1 MPYEILVHIS
11 APTTKERDDL
21 HRNEALAYR
30 NFKPSKKLFL
40 DERDGEHAF
49 HIYRHPRHYAL
60 CEEKAQETQRSP
72 LRTFGLHSFSVTEP
86 DSSNQVFRQFDTQ
99 VILDTQQAIGA
110 LDSQISTI
118 TSSFY
123 DGTTLSL
130 TEHRPAKR
138 PRTVEPV
145 LEPFSSK
152 SDDLPAPDRP
162 SSFRSPF
169 ALNTSFSGFD
179 VISSLL
185 PASYGLSKSDGSNSI
200 QRAEEVSNGMEF
212 SPFPATP
219 QEPRF
224 KFGRAYYSP
233 EDNDAAALP
242 LSPCTGR
249 TPAMLKTSP
258 IIPSSRDD
266 SPTARK
272 SRAQVRDRLSVPA
285 LQGSNS
291 SQQQTPND
299 VPQPVESS
307 SVECSDGETPSPNF
321 YRAPASSPGHR
332 PSSEDA
338 RSMFKSAEGHRATN
352 IDHLPSSNR
361 QSPIRDTRD
370 NGITE
375 GQPDPSIND
384 LYATESSLSPRL
396 STKARKLMVKEVDG
410 RPEELLNGPVT
421 TPAPKIAT
429 VSLPSTNPVRT
440 LDRRAEKLLQ
450 EINDLPLQVF
460 SPKAPVGLDGPN
472 CSLLSTMYRRQ
483 KQNKQIAR
491 FKQWEARQFK
501 HNPLDEHA
509 GDIRTVTL
517 HPGTEHDEIEIS
529 IHHEHFTTQET
540 PQYEALSY
548 VWGSKKYRKTI
559 KVRREGLKPLAI
571 TRSLEVALR
580 HLRDAKNP
588 RKMWI
593 DAICIDQSNLEERGT
608 QVQRMGEIYKRAE
621 RVVVWLGPEA
631 DESAHAMSI
640 MTSLASKVEIDWL
653 TGAIKPSLE
662 GADEPHWANEN
673 ILFPYSERDWRALY
687 YFLGRTWFER
697 LWVRQEIAFSR
708 ANAIVLCG
716 TVTMLWQDLRE
727 ANFILM
733 VNALPGDA
741 FFLEQQMSTFQK
753 YGARIN
759 DMALYRPSRPT
770 WQTLRD
776 AGSSQC
782 FDQRDKVYANLGLIQ
797 ESEGDIGL
805 KPDYDQSVREVNVQ
819 LVLALLKF
827 HKRLDILRCCEL
839 LDEQRDLPSWTPNW
853 SITTQ
858 LFSKASS
865 DAFAPA
871 NAHYHEDGVLRVD
884 GIVVKIIQPGKI
896 ADRLYQRYW
905 EQMVGSTNL
914 MIHLSSA

>member
-21 HRNEALAYR
+21 YRNEALAYR

-40 DERDGEHAF
+40 DERDGEHAS
-49 HIYRHPRHYAL
+49 HIYRHPRNYAL
-60 CEEKAQETQRSP
+60 CEEKAQEIQRSP

-200 QRAEEVSNGMEF
+200 QRAEEVCNGMEF

-249 TPAMLKTSP
+249 SPAMPKTSP

-332 PSSEDA
+332 LSSEDA

-352 IDHLPSSNR
+352 IDHLTSSNR
-361 QSPIRDTRD
+361 QSPIKDTRD

-384 LYATESSLSPRL
+384 LYATESCERLDSHEINWTETSRTSMRSP
-396 STKARKLMVKEVDG
+396 VDG
-410 RPEELLNGPVT
+410 GN
-421 TPAPKIAT
+421 
-429 VSLPSTNPVRT
+429 LPSRTNSS
-440 LDRRAEKLLQ
+440 Q
-450 EINDLPLQVF
+450 ISVF
-460 SPKAPVGLDGPN
+460 
-472 CSLLSTMYRRQ
+472 
-483 KQNKQIAR
+483 
-491 FKQWEARQFK
+491 
-501 HNPLDEHA
+501 
-509 GDIRTVTL
+509 GDIVPETR
-517 HPGTEHDEIEIS
+517 EYQM
-529 IHHEHFTTQET
+529 TQ
-540 PQYEALSY
+540 
-548 VWGSKKYRKTI
+548 
-559 KVRREGLKPLAI
+559 
-571 TRSLEVALR
+571 
-580 HLRDAKNP
+580 N
-588 RKMWI
+588 
-593 DAICIDQSNLEERGT
+593 
-608 QVQRMGEIYKRAE
+608 
-621 RVVVWLGPEA
+621 
-631 DESAHAMSI
+631 
-640 MTSLASKVEIDWL
+640 
-653 TGAIKPSLE
+653 
-662 GADEPHWANEN
+662 
-673 ILFPYSERDWRALY
+673 
-687 YFLGRTWFER
+687 
-697 LWVRQEIAFSR
+697 
-708 ANAIVLCG
+708 
-716 TVTMLWQDLRE
+716 
-727 ANFILM
+727 
-733 VNALPGDA
+733 
-741 FFLEQQMSTFQK
+741 
-753 YGARIN
+753 
-759 DMALYRPSRPT
+759 SRPNKI
-770 WQTLRD
+770 
-776 AGSSQC
+776 GMC
-782 FDQRDKVYANLGLIQ
+782 LIA
-797 ESEGDIGL
+797 
-805 KPDYDQSVREVNVQ
+805 Q
-819 LVLALLKF
+819 L
-827 HKRLDILRCCEL
+827 
-839 LDEQRDLPSWTPNW
+839 
-853 SITTQ
+853 
-858 LFSKASS
+858 
-865 DAFAPA
+865 
-871 NAHYHEDGVLRVD
+871 
-884 GIVVKIIQPGKI
+884 
-896 ADRLYQRYW
+896 
-905 EQMVGSTNL
+905 
-914 MIHLSSA
+914 